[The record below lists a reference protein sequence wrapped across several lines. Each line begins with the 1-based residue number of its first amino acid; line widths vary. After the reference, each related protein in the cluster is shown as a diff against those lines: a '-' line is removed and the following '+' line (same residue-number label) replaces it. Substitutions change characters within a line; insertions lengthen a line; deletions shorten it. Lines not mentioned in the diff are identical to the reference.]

1 MSPKTVC
8 SCAANPFTVSTRF
21 GIKSARRCR
30 TTSTWDHA
38 AFTASRFTTIWF
50 LRLTNE
56 LPSSSATTSKTTR
69 TIRAFFISAS
79 NQLNLRMRILHARSE
94 EHTSELQSRFD
105 LVCRLLL
112 EKKNLRDLLA
122 HQRVRTHA

>member
-1 MSPKTVC
+1 MVKKKFVR
-8 SCAANPFTVSTRF
+8 AADKHLIGYPRGVA
-21 GIKSARRCR
+21 KKPARRCR

-79 NQLNLRMRILHARSE
+79 NQLNLRMRILHAPPFRSE
-94 EHTSELQSRFD
+94 EHTSELQSQSN
-105 LVCRLLL
+105 LVC
-112 EKKNLRDLLA
+112 
-122 HQRVRTHA
+122 